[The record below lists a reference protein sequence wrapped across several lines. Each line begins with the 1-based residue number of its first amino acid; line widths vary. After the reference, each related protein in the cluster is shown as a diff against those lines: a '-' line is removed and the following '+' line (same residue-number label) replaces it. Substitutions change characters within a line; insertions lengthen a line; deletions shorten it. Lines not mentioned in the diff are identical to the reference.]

1 MSLSKED
8 QYLATLYQ
16 RFPINLAR
24 GKGARVWDSAGKEY
38 IDCMGGYG
46 VALVGHCNDR
56 VVTAIKNQADV
67 LITAHMSVYNDTRLR
82 FMDKIASITPPEL
95 TKMFFTNSGTESV
108 EAALKFARKYTGKH
122 GVIAMNGAYHGKTF
136 GALSV
141 TYNEK
146 YRKSFMPLLVGVK
159 FVPYGSPEKLEEAI
173 DDTIG
178 TVILEPIQG
187 ESGIIMPPDDLLP
200 KIRDICN
207 RRNLVLIFD
216 EIQAGLGRTG
226 KMWAGQNWKTTPDV
240 MCLAKGI
247 AGGIPMGLVL
257 AKKEVM
263 DAMKLGE
270 HSSTFGGSP
279 IACAAG
285 TATLEALTDDKLVE
299 NADKVGKH
307 FKEGLNYLKEQ
318 HKIIREV
325 RGLGMMLAIELRF
338 EVKDVLFD
346 GIRNGLLM
354 LYSGRNIIRLLPPLV
369 MDEITV
375 SRAVDII
382 DKILKKK
389 SLRLGL
395 EPSSR
400 LNFGNIA
407 EENIKQEKW

>member
-1 MSLSKED
+1 MNGED
-8 QYLATLYQ
+8 QHLATLYQ
-16 RFPINLAR
+16 RFQVNLAK
-24 GKGARVWDSAGKEY
+24 GKGARVWDVDGKEY

-46 VALVGHCNDR
+46 VALIGHCNDR
-56 VVTAIKNQADV
+56 VVAAIKNQADT
-67 LITAHMSVYNDTRLR
+67 LITAHMSVYNNTRLE
-82 FMDKIASITPPEL
+82 FMQKMAAISPAGLS
-95 TKMFFTNSGTESV
+95 KMFFTNSGAESV
-108 EAALKFARKYTGKH
+108 EGALKFARKYSGKP

-146 YRKSFMPLLVGVK
+146 YRKSFLPLIEGVK
-159 FVPYGSPEKLEEAI
+159 FVPYNDPAKLEEAI

-187 ESGIIMPPDDLLP
+187 ETGIIVPPDDLLP
-200 KIRDICN
+200 KIREICT
-207 RRNLVLIFD
+207 RRNVVLIFD

-226 KMWAGQNWKTTPDV
+226 KMWAGENWNTTPDI

-247 AGGIPMGLVL
+247 AGGVPMGLVL
-257 AKKEVM
+257 AKPEIM

-285 TATLEALTDDKLVE
+285 SATIDALTKDKLVQ
-299 NADKVGKH
+299 NAASVGGF
-307 FKEGLNYLKEQ
+307 FKENLMRLKDK

-325 RGLGMMLAIELRF
+325 RGLGMMLGVELRF
-338 EVKDVLFD
+338 EVRDVLLD

-369 MDEITV
+369 MDETTV
-375 SRAVDII
+375 SRAVDIM
-382 DKILKKK
+382 DKVLT
-389 SLRLGL
+389 S
-395 EPSSR
+395 
-400 LNFGNIA
+400 
-407 EENIKQEKW
+407 EEKRRNVV